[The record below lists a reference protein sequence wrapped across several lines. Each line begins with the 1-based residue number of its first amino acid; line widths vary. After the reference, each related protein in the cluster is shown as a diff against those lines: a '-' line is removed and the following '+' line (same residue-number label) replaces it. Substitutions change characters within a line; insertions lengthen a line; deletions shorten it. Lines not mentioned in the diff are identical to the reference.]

1 MADDKR
7 SARELIQEL
16 RGRGVSTT
24 EIARELRRDPKMVRK
39 VLNGETSGA
48 LYVDTLRE
56 LVTTGR
62 ATTVPPRRRD
72 RDGNLVP
79 VRTKAGSETKSAIP
93 EDTGGRYT
101 SDKQGGRFQTRTTY
115 MGGGGRQHE
124 INLPKGKTAKGRTAA
139 ETELLRLTR
148 AAARG
153 QSKDTQKRIRLQL
166 TYANGRVME
175 VNDYNA
181 SSLLNRFN
189 QLGGGN
195 PLHWLASQ
203 SAERYA
209 NLDVSKVPITGV
221 TMTVYDSQRTDK
233 SSRAYK
239 PRKPGDR

>member
-1 MADDKR
+1 MAEDTR
-7 SARELIQEL
+7 TARELIQAL

-48 LYVDTLRE
+48 HYTTTLRE
-56 LVTTGR
+56 LANTGR
-62 ATTVPPRRRD
+62 ATTIPPRRRG
-72 RDGNLVP
+72 RDGTIVP
-79 VRTKAGSETKSAIP
+79 VRTAAGSKTRTVIP

-101 SDKQGGRFQTRTTY
+101 GEKQGGRLQTATTY
-115 MGGGGRQHE
+115 LQGSGRQHE
-124 INLPKGKTAKGRTAA
+124 IKLPKGKAAKGRAAA
-139 ETELLRLTR
+139 EDELLRLTR

-153 QSKDTQKRIRLQL
+153 QSKDTQKRVRLQL

-181 SSLLNRFN
+181 SSLLSRFN

-195 PLHWLASQ
+195 PLHWLAAQ
-203 SAERYA
+203 SAQRYK

-221 TMTVYDSQRTDK
+221 TMTVYDAQRTDR
-233 SSRAYK
+233 SSRNYK
-239 PRKPGDR
+239 PRG

>member
-1 MADDKR
+1 MADNR

-16 RGRGVSTT
+16 RGRGVTT
-24 EIARELRRDPKMVRK
+24 AEIASELRRDPKMVRK

-48 LYVDTLRE
+48 IYTATLRE
-56 LVTTGR
+56 LATTGR
-62 ATTVPPRRRD
+62 ATTIPPRRRD
-72 RDGNLVP
+72 SSGNLVP
-79 VRTKAGSETKSAIP
+79 VRTKAGAATKTTVP

-101 SDKQGGRFQTRTTY
+101 NERQGGRLQTDTTY
-115 MGGGGRQHE
+115 LGGGGRQHE
-124 INLPKGKTAKGRTAA
+124 LKIPKGKTAKGRTAA

-153 QSKDTQKRIRLQL
+153 QSKDTQKRVRLQL

-181 SSLLNRFN
+181 STLLNRFN

-195 PLHWLASQ
+195 PLDWLAAQ

-209 NLDVSKVPITGV
+209 NLNVGKVPITGV
-221 TMTVYDSQRTDK
+221 TMTVYDSERTER

-239 PRKPGDR
+239 PRNK